1 MIEITVLVFLI
12 LLFIKPQ
19 AQERG
24 ESVLKWSLFTVAA
37 WVGAELFMGMM
48 IGLILM
54 WRKMPL
60 QSTAAIILIVILV
73 YTAAICA
80 ALLVVGALRRKPLA
94 AAPVA
99 ASEQIS

>member
-24 ESVLKWSLFTVAA
+24 ESVLKWSLFAIGA
-37 WVGAELFMGMM
+37 WVGAELLMGAT
-48 IGLILM
+48 IGLILL
-54 WRKMPL
+54 WRRTPL

-94 AAPVA
+94 SAPVA
-99 ASEQIS
+99 ASEQVS